1 MPSGEQLQ
9 ALPDQLEAAITS
21 KTKWLFLNSPSNPTG
36 AAYSKAELQALA
48 DVLMR
53 HPQVMV
59 FADDIYEH
67 ITYDDYQFHTIAQV
81 EPGLYDR
88 TLTMNGVSKA
98 YCMTGW
104 RIGYGAG
111 PKELIK
117 AMNVSSRKR
126 LGASSISQWAS
137 ISASTATRAS
147 SRNTTRCSRNAATSS
162 SVC

>member
-1 MPSGEQLQ
+1 
-9 ALPDQLEAAITS
+9 
-21 KTKWLFLNSPSNPTG
+21 
-36 AAYSKAELQALA
+36 
-48 DVLMR
+48 MR

-104 RIGYGAG
+104 RSGMVPG
-111 PKELIK
+111 
-117 AMNVSSRKR
+117 RK
-126 LGASSISQWAS
+126 S
-137 ISASTATRAS
+137 
-147 SRNTTRCSRNAATSS
+147 
-162 SVC
+162 